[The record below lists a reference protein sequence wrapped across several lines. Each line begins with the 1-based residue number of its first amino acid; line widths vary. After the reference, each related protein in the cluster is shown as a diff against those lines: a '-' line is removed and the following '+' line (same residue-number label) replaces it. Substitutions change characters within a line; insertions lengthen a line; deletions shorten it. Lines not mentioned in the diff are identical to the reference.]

1 MFVRACTDSAG
12 VLPWLQQPMSL
23 FELFNIHIKM
33 WLMYIFQLHYKGLCR
48 AVNVED
54 DGYITLKY
62 NYNNHD
68 ITVYNTLIKNT
79 VHRHMEYR

>member
-1 MFVRACTDSAG
+1 
-12 VLPWLQQPMSL
+12 
-23 FELFNIHIKM
+23 
-33 WLMYIFQLHYKGLCR
+33 MYIFQLHYKGLCR

-79 VHRHMEYR
+79 KCNSSEIPKKTGTITDK